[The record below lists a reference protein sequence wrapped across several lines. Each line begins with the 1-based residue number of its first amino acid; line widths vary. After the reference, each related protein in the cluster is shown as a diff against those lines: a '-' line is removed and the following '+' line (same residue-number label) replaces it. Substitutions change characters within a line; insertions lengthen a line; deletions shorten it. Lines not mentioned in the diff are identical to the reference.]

1 MVSNLAYKAW
11 FAQDLQVLGFLFSSL
26 TREILQQV
34 AGATT
39 AAQAWSMIG
48 DMFSTKSKAGS
59 INVLLALTTTQKS
72 PMTISEYIAKMRSL
86 ADEMA
91 AAGEQLDDE
100 ELVAYIINGL
110 DSDFDAAVEGIMAT
124 ARIAPPSVSHVYSQV
139 LSYENRMKI
148 RQAYVTTSANA
159 ANCGGRGGRNSGGN
173 RGRGG
178 FGRGGRSGGRGN
190 PAGNNQGCGRGKD
203 SRPVCQVCHKRG
215 HVASDCWHRYDDSYV
230 PDEKLG
236 GAATYTYGMD
246 TNWYVDTGATD
257 HITGQ
262 LDKLT
267 TKEQIRSTLQVVK
280 VWILNILV
288 MQLFLLLA
296 VPYILKIYFIFL
308 KLQNI

>member
-1 MVSNLAYKAW
+1 MFGLQISEKLTKHNHSLWSAQILTTLRGAQLDGHLSGTTEAPAAEIEKEEGDKKIKIMVSNPAYKAW

-59 INVLLALTTTQKS
+59 INVLLALTMTQKS

-91 AAGEQLDDE
+91 AAGEPLDDE

-110 DSDFDAAVEGIMAT
+110 DSDFDAVVEGIMAT
-124 ARIAPPSVSHVYSQV
+124 ERIAPPSVSHVYSQV

-178 FGRGGRSGGRGN
+178 FGRGGRGGGRGN
-190 PAGNNQGCGRGKD
+190 LAGNNQGRGRGND
-203 SRPVCQVCHKRG
+203 SRPLCQVCHKRG

-236 GAATYTYGMD
+236 GAAT
-246 TNWYVDTGATD
+246 
-257 HITGQ
+257 
-262 LDKLT
+262 
-267 TKEQIRSTLQVVK
+267 
-280 VWILNILV
+280 
-288 MQLFLLLA
+288 
-296 VPYILKIYFIFL
+296 
-308 KLQNI
+308 